1 MVLSRKPKN
10 PIHSTYPRQSDYD
23 SMRKDVRQGIGA
35 IIEAWRDGE
44 ISEEVAYELIRMLYS
59 GYLGAV
65 FSQQV
70 TDYLDRAIEHSLT
83 PGQEEEDSNGIGR

>member
-10 PIHSTYPRQSDYD
+10 PIQSTYPRQSDYD
-23 SMRKDVRQGIGA
+23 SMRKDVRQGISA

-44 ISEEVAYELIRMLYS
+44 ISEEVAYELIRTLYS
-59 GYLGAV
+59 AYIGAV

-70 TDYLDRAIEHSLT
+70 TNYMDRAITHSLSLG
-83 PGQEEEDSNGIGR
+83 PREEGSNGIGR